1 MPMDNLERL
10 RKLTGSPDDT
20 LLQELLL
27 QAKEA
32 IMAARYPFH
41 PWPEELEPRYMGL
54 QVQIARA
61 MFNKLG
67 GDYETSH
74 TENGVTRSWG
84 SEGIPQELLAQ
95 VTPVGKVGGQR

>member
-10 RKLTGSPDDT
+10 RRLTGSPDDL

-32 IMAARYPFH
+32 IMAARHPFD
-41 PWPEELEPRYMGL
+41 PWPDELEPQYTGL
-54 QVQIARA
+54 QVRIAQA
-61 MFNKLG
+61 IYNKMG
-67 GDYETSH
+67 GDFETSH
-74 TENGVTRSWG
+74 TENGVTRTWG

-95 VTPVGKVGGQR
+95 VTPVCKVGG